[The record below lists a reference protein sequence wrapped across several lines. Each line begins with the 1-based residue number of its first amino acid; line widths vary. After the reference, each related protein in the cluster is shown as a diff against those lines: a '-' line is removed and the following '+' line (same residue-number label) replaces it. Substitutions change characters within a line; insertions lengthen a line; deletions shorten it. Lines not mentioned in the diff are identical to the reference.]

1 MPCGT
6 RTTKEVI
13 MTKRADVTLV
23 SLLALCACFSA
34 PAAYG
39 QAASTGAIQGTTA
52 DPSDAA
58 VPGVEVTATNVA
70 TGRSVKALNSDTAFH
85 SIEALLPGVDDITA
99 ELTGVTASK
108 HQEVH

>member
-1 MPCGT
+1 
-6 RTTKEVI
+6 

-39 QAASTGAIQGTTA
+39 QAASTGAIQGTIA
-52 DPSDAA
+52 DPSGAA

-70 TGRSVKALNSDTAFH
+70 TGRSVKALTRRCWQGSMTLRPNCPGSK
-85 SIEALLPGVDDITA
+85 LPR
-99 ELTGVTASK
+99 LRASGLIPASGSA
-108 HQEVH
+108 